1 MYEEPPFVDRRREL
15 DLLKHAFESDM
26 AELIVIYGRR
36 RVGKTELVKR
46 SLKNVKHIY
55 FLADTSPDNDN
66 RERFR
71 KLLAKATGNTLIER
85 AELSWE
91 ELLKLASQA
100 GFVIVIDEFPF
111 LIQSNSSIPSIFQR
125 VWDNVLQKMGAK
137 MILLG
142 SSISVMESDV
152 LGYRSPIYGRRT
164 AQIYLTPLKFKDIKG
179 LFPEHSWEDIVRIYG
194 IADGIPAYLQEIRY
208 RLMHGERLTDVFT
221 PGKPL
226 FEEGEFLIRSELW
239 EPGRYLLILKA
250 IAFSNTKFGEIV
262 NFTSLPSPTVSQ
274 YLSNLKKLHLVRVEH
289 PFGARE
295 TRRNARY
302 FLSDNYFNFY
312 FRFIYT
318 HRDELIEMGEIEG
331 FEEMF
336 NTYLGYIFEK
346 VAMEMIWE
354 KMRMGE
360 IQARS
365 AGRWWRKDAEIDVV
379 AEGRKNIYFFEVKWA
394 SLKKKEIGRI
404 ISTLQE
410 KVDEHWKTNK
420 RIHLGVVGKEIAG
433 KEELRREG
441 FLLYDLRDL

>member
-1 MYEEPPFVDRRREL
+1 
-15 DLLKHAFESDM
+15 
-26 AELIVIYGRR
+26 
-36 RVGKTELVKR
+36 
-46 SLKNVKHIY
+46 
-55 FLADTSPDNDN
+55 
-66 RERFR
+66 
-71 KLLAKATGNTLIER
+71 
-85 AELSWE
+85 
-91 ELLKLASQA
+91 
-100 GFVIVIDEFPF
+100 
-111 LIQSNSSIPSIFQR
+111 
-125 VWDNVLQKMGAK
+125 
-137 MILLG
+137 
-142 SSISVMESDV
+142 
-152 LGYRSPIYGRRT
+152 
-164 AQIYLTPLKFKDIKG
+164 
-179 LFPEHSWEDIVRIYG
+179 
-194 IADGIPAYLQEIRY
+194 
-208 RLMHGERLTDVFT
+208 
-221 PGKPL
+221 
-226 FEEGEFLIRSELW
+226 
-239 EPGRYLLILKA
+239 
-250 IAFSNTKFGEIV
+250 
-262 NFTSLPSPTVSQ
+262 
-274 YLSNLKKLHLVRVEH
+274 LSNLKKLHLVRVEY

-365 AGRWWRKDAEIDVV
+365 AGRWWRKDAEIDIV